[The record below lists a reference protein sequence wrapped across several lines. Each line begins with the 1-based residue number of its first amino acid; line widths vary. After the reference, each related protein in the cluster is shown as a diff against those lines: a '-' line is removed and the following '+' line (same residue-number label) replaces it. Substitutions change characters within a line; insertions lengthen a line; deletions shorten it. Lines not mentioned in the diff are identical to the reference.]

1 MKKGSIALEILY
13 KFLVSKGASMTY
25 YLLVVIYIE
34 CIIKHIGTSGL
45 YMIILFSWYDISISL
60 VINLAFDSWKASLG
74 NFHIATYFIIKILK
88 KRRRKC

>member
-25 YLLVVIYIE
+25 YLLVVIHFE
-34 CIIKHIGTSGL
+34 FIIKHVGTSEL

-60 VINLAFDSWKASLG
+60 VINLAFDS
-74 NFHIATYFIIKILK
+74 
-88 KRRRKC
+88 